1 MTRDIKM
8 QLARWCRILL
18 LPVVLLFAAALSVF
32 EASHYVSYENLAAN
46 HEWLL
51 ERVAQDEIG
60 MGLLFLATYTF
71 LVAAS
76 IPGAAFRT
84 MAAGFLFGP
93 VIGTI
98 YSVLGATIGAI
109 ILFLSARTSLGEMF
123 RTRTEG
129 LLPKLREECQENALS
144 YLLFLRLVPLVPF
157 WLLNL
162 AAAFLGVR
170 LNVFAIGTFV
180 GIIPGAAVFASV
192 GSGLGELLDQGQQ
205 PDFSIIANPEI
216 FLPMLGLALLSLV
229 PVLIRRLKLRRAAR
243 ET

>member
-1 MTRDIKM
+1 MTRNTKVR
-8 QLARWCRILL
+8 LARWRRILL
-18 LPVVLLFAAALSVF
+18 LPVILLFAAALSVF
-32 EASHYVSYENLAAN
+32 EVAHYVSYESLAAN

-51 ERVAQDEIG
+51 ERVAQNEIG
-60 MGLLFLATYTF
+60 MGLLFLATYTL
-71 LVAAS
+71 LVALS

-98 YSVLGATIGAI
+98 YAVLGATIGAI
-109 ILFLSARTSLGEMF
+109 ILFLIARTSLGEMF

-129 LLPKLREECQENALS
+129 LLPKLRKEFQEHALS

-162 AAAFLGVR
+162 AAAFLSVR

-180 GIIPGAAVFASV
+180 GIIPGTAVFASV
-192 GSGLGELLDQGQQ
+192 GSGLGELLDQGQR

-216 FLPMLGLALLSLV
+216 FLPILGLALLSLV
-229 PVLIRRLKLRRAAR
+229 PVLIRRLKLRRNAR
-243 ET
+243 GT